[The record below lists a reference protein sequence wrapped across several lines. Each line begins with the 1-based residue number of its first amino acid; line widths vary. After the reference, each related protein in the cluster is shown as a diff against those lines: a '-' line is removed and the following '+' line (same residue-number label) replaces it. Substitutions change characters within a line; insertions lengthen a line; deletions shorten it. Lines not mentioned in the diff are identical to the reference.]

1 MVSNAVS
8 SPKRHRLAFTAP
20 LALFKHNVYTSK
32 CLTQHKKITPT
43 AIVILGGTS
52 GVGLETANY
61 LKSKKATA
69 TSFSRRTGHDLTD
82 PTVSTVVLDLARA
95 GLAITVGAGRR
106 SSSRDDEL
114 ALYRTIFDSL
124 KQAPPIS
131 LIVTVARQLVLNDV
145 RGMLEQISS
154 PWVLLRPGPLVD
166 EDPRKPQSTLNESLL
181 VTADMRC
188 NGLIS
193 RHGVAKVI
201 GDLLMQK
208 VPIDSISNKI
218 LGVYDRNRMI
228 SLPENIETIGET
240 VWGSKV
246 VQ

>member
-1 MVSNAVS
+1 M
-8 SPKRHRLAFTAP
+8 
-20 LALFKHNVYTSK
+20 
-32 CLTQHKKITPT
+32 TPT
-43 AIVILGGTS
+43 AIVVLGGTS

-61 LKSKKATA
+61 LKSKGATA

-95 GLAITVGAGRR
+95 GLAVTVGAGRR
-106 SSSRDDEL
+106 SSTRDEEL
-114 ALYRTIFDSL
+114 ELYHTIFDSL
-124 KQAPPIS
+124 KQAPSIS
-131 LIVTVARQLVLNDV
+131 IVVTVARQLVLNEV
-145 RGMLEQISS
+145 REMLDQIPS

-166 EDPRKPQSTLNESLL
+166 EDPRKPQAALNESIL

-193 RHGVAKVI
+193 RHSVAKVV

-208 VPIDSISNKI
+208 VPIDAVANKI

-228 SLPENIETIGET
+228 SLPENIEAIGEN